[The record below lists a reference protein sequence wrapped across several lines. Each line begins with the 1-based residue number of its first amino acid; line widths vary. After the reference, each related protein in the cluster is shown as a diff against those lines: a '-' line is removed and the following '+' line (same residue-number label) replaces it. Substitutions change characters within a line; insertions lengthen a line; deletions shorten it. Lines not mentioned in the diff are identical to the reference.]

1 MILTD
6 DVDEI
11 LAILTGSEVS
21 HLHRVQLGVFSPHAV
36 ISPAQG
42 QSSSYL
48 VSLVLPRQTDGSVM
62 SQVDLLVKLQESDV
76 VFYQDLLYNLILN
89 FELEIYRY
97 E

>member
-6 DVDEI
+6 VVAEE
-11 LAILTGSEVS
+11 LAIRNTVPIHKDPEVS
-21 HLHRVQLGVFSPHAV
+21 HLHRVQLVVCSPCRAV
-36 ISPAQG
+36 SAPAHG

-76 VFYQDLLYNLILN
+76 VFYQDLL
-89 FELEIYRY
+89 
-97 E
+97 